1 MNRARKNFE
10 KKLAHNIKSDTKSF
24 YAYIRS
30 MSTSRMKPTTVKQ
43 QDGTD
48 TVSTEQT
55 CNEFNIYFSSVF
67 TNETL
72 TNISEPVPVFNG
84 GEDEK
89 LKSINITEEMVHR
102 CLSKLR
108 VDKAPGA
115 DDMMPRFL
123 VEIADC
129 IVEPLCNIYNNTLRD
144 GQVPLDWKR
153 ANVSPIHKKGSRV
166 QAENYRPISLTSQLC
181 KVFEYIMRD
190 VLVNHLERLHLIY
203 ESQHGFRRG
212 RSCLSNLLTF
222 LEKATKAMDDALC
235 MDVFYLDLAKAFNKV
250 PHERLI
256 RKLTSHGIEG
266 EVRQWLGNWLKGR
279 QQRVCIDGYSS
290 TWRSVVS
297 GVPQGSVIDPILF
310 LIYINDLDLG
320 VKNEILKFADD
331 TKLYGVVTDE
341 IEAQLL
347 QSDLNVIT
355 SWADEW
361 QMKFNL
367 EKCKVM
373 HIGKKHSI
381 QLRNEWSYVARS

>member
-1 MNRARKNFE
+1 LNRARKNFE

-222 LEKATKAMDDALC
+222 LEKATKAMDDGLC
-235 MDVFYLDLAKAFNKV
+235 MDVFYLDLAKAFDKV
-250 PHERLI
+250 PHEWLI

-266 EVRQWLGNWLKGR
+266 EVQQWLGN
-279 QQRVCIDGYSS
+279 
-290 TWRSVVS
+290 
-297 GVPQGSVIDPILF
+297 
-310 LIYINDLDLG
+310 
-320 VKNEILKFADD
+320 
-331 TKLYGVVTDE
+331 
-341 IEAQLL
+341 
-347 QSDLNVIT
+347 
-355 SWADEW
+355 
-361 QMKFNL
+361 
-367 EKCKVM
+367 
-373 HIGKKHSI
+373 
-381 QLRNEWSYVARS
+381 